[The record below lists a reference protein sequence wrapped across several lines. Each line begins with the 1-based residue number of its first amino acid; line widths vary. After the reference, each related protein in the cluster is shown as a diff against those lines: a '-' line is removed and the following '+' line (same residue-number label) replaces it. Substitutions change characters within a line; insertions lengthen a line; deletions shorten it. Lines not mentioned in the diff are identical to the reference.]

1 MICLDMGSILTLR
14 TMLGYSVQGWHEYT
28 RLPIQTIIDMET
40 LCERDFE
47 YIGDAK
53 SYDYLRMYQ
62 TLMIKQAMKRIDV
75 YASEKNSET
84 YRNAQTI
91 IAQSELKLLRSKD
104 DSRLIFF

>member
-14 TMLGYSVQGWHEYT
+14 TMLGYSVKGWHEYT

-47 YIGDAK
+47 FIGDSK
-53 SYDYLRMYQ
+53 NYDYLRMYQ
-62 TLMIKQAMKRIDV
+62 TLMIKQAMKHIDV
-75 YASEKNSET
+75 YASEKKSET

>member
-47 YIGDAK
+47 FIGDSK
-53 SYDYLRMYQ
+53 NYDYLRMYQ
-62 TLMIKQAMKRIDV
+62 TLMIKQAIKHLGV
-75 YASEKNSET
+75 FANENNSET
-84 YRNAQTI
+84 YRKIQTI
-91 IAQSELKLLRSKD
+91 IAESELKLLRSKD